1 MQSQTY
7 FVQDDDATGD
17 DLDYQVEGSNS
28 RFVKCNTFHRKNF
41 TFTLY
46 GGYEGV
52 PENLLINIC
61 GWLLLLI
68 LFTILRKRAWNYG
81 RIALVQKSEQRWTQ
95 LFYGEATTNQ
105 RLTGEEDSI
114 DSVEV
119 NLHLDMGFC
128 SWLTAIFK
136 VKDEH
141 ILKKSGYDAV
151 QYLSFQRHIILYMF
165 IICVVSLVIVL
176 PVNFQG
182 NLEGDSKTF
191 GHTTL
196 SNLNP
201 HSPLL
206 WVHVGLAFVFL
217 PLGIFFMRR
226 FSLNLSIVENESL
239 IGRSLMITGIPKE
252 HCSRNILLQHFQ
264 EAYPEFI
271 IQDIYVAY
279 DVKKLIKLDRQRE
292 TAMQAK
298 LWCETVYKET
308 GLRPR
313 MRPYTCGRMCVCG
326 DACGCPQVD
335 GLEYYTEEEHALISA
350 VDREKSIA
358 LQKPLGIAFVTFQT
372 DTMAE
377 IVYKDHQE
385 QCKCSTNPPTSSLNC
400 ILEPHNWQVEFA
412 PPPEDIFWK
421 NLTVNDVKWYIRAV
435 AINLFLFLV
444 LFFLTT
450 PAIFVNN
457 LDLIQLRQKIERL
470 SPVLSEF
477 LPTLLLWLVSV
488 LLPII
493 VAYSDD
499 FLFHW
504 TRSTRNHSIMK
515 KTFIFL
521 LFMVVILPSLGL
533 TSAKAFL
540 EWAVR
545 PHNETYRW
553 ECIFLPDN
561 GAFFVNYVITS
572 GFVGTALEIIRFPEL
587 FMYAIHLC
595 FSRSIAEQVGI
606 RKAVL
611 WEFEFGV
618 QYAWIL
624 LIFAMVIIYSLPCPL
639 IVPFGLVYMCFKH
652 CVDRYNIYFAY
663 GSSKINQSIHA
674 SAINY
679 VVFCLILQQV
689 SLFFFSFLRTG
700 WSNITIVSLSVF
712 VLTLMV
718 FFGQVFFH
726 WFKEL
731 SPITYKK
738 LIRRPVSHTVLTN
751 HSPTEEPQTYVPTV
765 LKMQSSR
772 ADVYN
777 TNSGRTYGTSEN
789 SVSVTPD
796 VEQVGPGQELAQL
809 VNFEQPYQ
817 RY

>member
-7 FVQDDDATGD
+7 FVQDDVVTGD

-52 PENLLINIC
+52 PENLLINVC

-81 RIALVQKSEQRWTQ
+81 RIALVQKSEQR
-95 LFYGEATTNQ
+95 
-105 RLTGEEDSI
+105 
-114 DSVEV
+114 
-119 NLHLDMGFC
+119 
-128 SWLTAIFK
+128 
-136 VKDEH
+136 DEH
-141 ILKKSGYDAV
+141 ILKKNGHDAV

-217 PLGIFFMRR
+217 PLGIFFMRQ
-226 FSLNLSIVENESL
+226 FSLNLSIVEDESL
-239 IGRSLMITGIPKE
+239 IGRSLMITAIPKE

-264 EAYPEFI
+264 EAYSEFI
-271 IQDIYVAY
+271 IQDIHIAY
-279 DVKKLIKLDRQRE
+279 DVRKLIKLDRQRE

-313 MRPYTCGRMCVCG
+313 MRPYTCGRICVCG
-326 DACGCPQVD
+326 DACGCPQID

-350 VDREKSIA
+350 VDREKSIV

-421 NLTVNDVKWYIRAV
+421 NLAVSDLKWYIRAV

-450 PAIFVNN
+450 PAIFVNS
-457 LDLIQLRQKIERL
+457 LDLIQLRQKIQRL

-515 KTFIFL
+515 KTFVFL

-545 PHNETYRW
+545 PQNETYRW

-595 FSRSIAEQVGI
+595 FSRSVAEQVGI
-606 RKAVL
+606 RKAIL

-624 LIFAMVIIYSLPCPL
+624 LIFATVIIYSLPCPL

-738 LIRRPVSHTVLTN
+738 LIRRPISHTMITN

-772 ADVYN
+772 ADVYS
-777 TNSGRTYGTSEN
+777 TNNGRTYGTSEN

-796 VEQVGPGQELAQL
+796 VEQVGLGQELAQL
-809 VNFEQPYQ
+809 VYIEQPYQ